1 MSSNISERALREMY
15 LRAFRIVIEQA
26 KPGTVMTSYNMV
38 NSVYTPNSYDLCTKV
53 LRNEWG
59 FEGVVMS
66 DWNSTDKCSHPEA
79 IDAGNDLIMP
89 GNAPVR
95 KALVEGLKSGSLDK
109 RQLRRSAARVLRLIL
124 RAGTSEGF

>member
-1 MSSNISERALREMY
+1 
-15 LRAFRIVIEQA
+15 
-26 KPGTVMTSYNMV
+26 
-38 NSVYTPNSYDLCTKV
+38 
-53 LRNEWG
+53 
-59 FEGVVMS
+59 
-66 DWNSTDKCSHPEA
+66 
-79 IDAGNDLIMP
+79 MP

>member
-59 FEGVVMS
+59 F
-66 DWNSTDKCSHPEA
+66 
-79 IDAGNDLIMP
+79 
-89 GNAPVR
+89 
-95 KALVEGLKSGSLDK
+95 
-109 RQLRRSAARVLRLIL
+109 
-124 RAGTSEGF
+124 